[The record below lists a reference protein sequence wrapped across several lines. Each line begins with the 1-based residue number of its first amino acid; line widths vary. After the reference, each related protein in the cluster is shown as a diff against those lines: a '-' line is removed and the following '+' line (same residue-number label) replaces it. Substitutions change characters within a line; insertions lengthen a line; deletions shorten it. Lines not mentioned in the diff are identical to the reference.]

1 MLSTSSST
9 STHVNEISSFNGG
22 IEELQHQSLPRST
35 SLGARSVT
43 ELKIYGASILCL
55 HAIRHKVK
63 NFFKHFLNYGINSIS
78 RFLSASDN
86 HPRQAIDLIF
96 FGWKNIYEA
105 FLRKDAGWKITL
117 HNNRAENVPAFSWE
131 KFISSIFNDAQLLW
145 SFWNARYKKFSR
157 CCTKAD
163 LSLR

>member
-1 MLSTSSST
+1 MLSPSCRKRAEEEKVWTENFNGMLSTSSST

-35 SLGARSVT
+35 SLDAGSVT

-78 RFLSASDN
+78 RFLSASDAKPPTPSHRFDFVRLKKYLRSIPAERRWMKN
-86 HPRQAIDLIF
+86 HIAQQSSGEF
-96 FGWKNIYEA
+96 
-105 FLRKDAGWKITL
+105 AGVQLGKINFQ
-117 HNNRAENVPAFSWE
+117 HF
-131 KFISSIFNDAQLLW
+131 
-145 SFWNARYKKFSR
+145 
-157 CCTKAD
+157 
-163 LSLR
+163 